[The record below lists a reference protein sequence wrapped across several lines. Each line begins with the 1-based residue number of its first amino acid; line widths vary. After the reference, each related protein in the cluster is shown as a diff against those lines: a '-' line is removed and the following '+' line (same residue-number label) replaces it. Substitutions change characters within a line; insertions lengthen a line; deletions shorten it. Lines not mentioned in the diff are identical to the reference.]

1 MSGRKLALCPSN
13 YRIKMVDR
21 MLGVIQNHH
30 QQTVAVSVH
39 HEVDWQLQLQ
49 LHRFKSCV
57 QLVENED
64 VAFQL
69 FISNFLC
76 IPLNQFSIP
85 FVLKITPHFFTIACE
100 LLAFRNHFPFV

>member
-1 MSGRKLALCPSN
+1 
-13 YRIKMVDR
+13 MVDR

-39 HEVDWQLQLQ
+39 HEVDWQLQL
-49 LHRFKSCV
+49 HRFKSCV
-57 QLVENED
+57 QLFENED

-85 FVLKITPHFFTIACE
+85 FVLKITPNFFTIACE
-100 LLAFRNHFPFV
+100 LFPFV